1 MDKKQFQQE
10 YEKIEVPQED
20 VLKAIKTGITRAS
33 SIETPKPKR
42 NKKRF
47 KSYILPAAA
56 AILVSLSFISPSMSH
71 VMAEVPLLGKLY
83 ANYNDLIG
91 RNLESQQL
99 ITKLN
104 ETASNKGVD
113 VSITSAYYDGAVI
126 GITFNVEGNVKT
138 EQDGRL
144 MGFYEIF
151 DGKEGIADS
160 KEIVYMEPSEKG
172 YSGHIQL
179 NYPKSEL
186 PPDTTFPLEFKSI
199 GKKEGVWKFD
209 IPIKQLSYETI
220 KTNKESSNV
229 NAGVK
234 VHFDSIIKGKASTAI
249 NYTATFPREGK
260 HDQVRLEVFD
270 DQGKEI
276 PLLSDGI
283 DLETNKSEHQI
294 NVKGRTIIPQS
305 LKEKTSYLEI
315 HPKVAVHE
323 KDQFV
328 TLKQPT
334 PIEINSDRQNLSIT
348 VENSTLKKGKFI
360 VDFQVNHG
368 DMRNWDFM
376 FFKDFARNDISLVQE
391 SEKEIYKEPMKHSI
405 KVLDEDNLRFRST
418 FEIGTA
424 SNFSKDNY
432 VIRLNLNSLSLNM
445 PVELETVKIDL
456 N

>member
-1 MDKKQFQQE
+1 MEKKQFQVE
-10 YEKIEVPQED
+10 YEKIEVPKED
-20 VLKAIKTGITRAS
+20 VLNAIQTGVRRANS
-33 SIETPKPKR
+33 TDTPKR
-42 NKKRF
+42 NKKRL
-47 KSYILPAAA
+47 SAYSLSAAA
-56 AILVSLSFISPSMSH
+56 AIFISSSFIFPSMSH
-71 VMAEVPLLGKLY
+71 VMAEVPLLGKVY
-83 ANYNDLIG
+83 MNFNDLVG

-104 ETASNKGVD
+104 ETASNKGID

-126 GITFNVEGNVKT
+126 GVTFNVAGNIKT
-138 EQDGRL
+138 EQDGGL

-151 DGKEGIADS
+151 DGKEGIDDS

-199 GKKEGVWKFD
+199 GEKEGVWKFD
-209 IPIKQLSYETI
+209 IPIKQLPYETI
-220 KTNKESSNV
+220 KSNEERR
-229 NAGVK
+229 NIGADVK

-249 NYTATFPREGK
+249 NYTATFPSEGK
-260 HDQVRLEVFD
+260 HDQVRLEVFN

-283 DLETNKSEHQI
+283 DLETYKSEHQI
-294 NVKGRTIIPQS
+294 TVKGRTIIPQS

-315 HPKVAVHE
+315 QPKVAVHE

-328 TLKQPT
+328 TLEQQT
-334 PIEINSDRQNLSIT
+334 PIEINSNRQNLSVT
-348 VENSTLKKGKFI
+348 VEKMTLKEDNFI

-368 DMRNWDFM
+368 DMRNWNFT
-376 FFKDFARNDISLVQE
+376 FFKDFARNDITLVKE
-391 SEKEIYKEPMKHSI
+391 SEKGIYEEPMKHSI
-405 KVLDEDNLRFRST
+405 KVLDEKDLRFRST
-418 FEIGTA
+418 FDIGTV
-424 SNFSKDNY
+424 SDFSKDNY
-432 VIRLNLNSLSLNM
+432 VLRVNLSSLSMNIPL
-445 PVELETVKIDL
+445 ELESVKIDL